1 MKFKIVMGYIYLAI
15 FIGVFGWKFMTVME
29 GKEDAGVIT
38 FLVVVIILGI
48 SLLVRKLIFMDS

>member
-1 MKFKIVMGYIYLAI
+1 MKFKIVMGYIYLTI
-15 FIGVFGWKFMTVME
+15 FIGVFGWKFTTVME

-48 SLLVRKLIFMDS
+48 SLLVRKLIFMDA